1 MRVLIAHNAYQH
13 RGGED
18 SVVAAELALLRSRG
32 HEVRQY
38 ERHNDELSG
47 LSSGS
52 AAAQALWSRRTT
64 GDLEQLLQ
72 GWRPDVL
79 HVHNTFPLISPALYW
94 AAHGA
99 AVPVVQT
106 LHNFRLQCPQAMF
119 LRQGQ
124 VCEDCLGTLPWRA
137 VTRSCY
143 RGSPA
148 QSAVLASMLVT
159 HRALGTWR
167 HKVTRYIALNEFCR
181 AKFIQGGLPAERIRV
196 KPNFVDFPAPEPAG
210 ARSGFLFVGRLAAE
224 KGVSV
229 LAQAARQLPGVQVR
243 VAGEGPEGA
252 LLQGLPGVECLGRL
266 DVTQV
271 REAMTAASAL
281 VLPSVWY
288 ENFPMTLVES
298 MACGLPVIAS
308 RIGALADLIED
319 GKTGLLFAPGD
330 AADLVAK
337 LAWADAHPAE
347 MAEMGRQARRVYEAR
362 YTADCNYELLM
373 DIYADAMTARQREGE

>member
-32 HEVRQY
+32 HEVRLY

-64 GDLEQLLQ
+64 GDLGQLLQ

-210 ARSGFLFVGRLAAE
+210 ARSSFLFVGRLAAE

-271 REAMTAASAL
+271 REAMTAARAL

-330 AADLVAK
+330 AADLAAK

-362 YTADCNYELLM
+362 YTADRNYELLM